1 MNSGN
6 EEPSILNFQGFTLSR
21 TPPIQLVTPCGLKS
35 FPSKVKSSE
44 FQEAK
49 NFLGGKKFDKL
60 KTQTKN
66 IQTRLKLQKGDF
78 KNEQK
83 GGCGT
88 HYKKNKVR
96 DDYCTN
102 YYKLLQTRV
111 NHNMSRSPS
120 KLDCW
125 GHPYPQQGEKNQKS
139 CRFQR
144 VWKNLIMFSLSPPPQ
159 KKWKLKGWRKLP
171 KEAGKRGEVW
181 KTLEDP
187 SLPFSFQRREKSANP
202 PRVSRLHCDRTKPK
216 RLGGGGG
223 GGGVISFS
231 YGIFLAQKHHG
242 ELDKNV
248 HFGPSSRWKS
258 GLKLG
263 NLTIFTWMY
272 AHLRMEKHPNEKH
285 PVKLRQW
292 QCFRIIYVFQDCYYS
307 QAQKKLQFNLYD
319 EIGWYDCLI
328 SALIIY

>member
-120 KLDCW
+120 QLDCW
-125 GHPYPQQGEKNQKS
+125 GHPYPKQGQNQKI
-139 CRFQR
+139 
-144 VWKNLIMFSLSPPPQ
+144 VSLPKSIKKSDPFPEFPLPPK
-159 KKWKLKGWRKLP
+159 KKWKLKGWSLRSQK
-171 KEAGKRGEVW
+171 KQGREGKFGRPIR
-181 KTLEDP
+181 THHFHF
-187 SLPFSFQRREKSANP
+187 PFKGGKNRQILQGFPDCTVTAQSQSASG
-202 PRVSRLHCDRTKPK
+202 V
-216 RLGGGGG
+216 GGGGLYDG
-223 GGGVISFS
+223 KTWSISRF
-231 YGIFLAQKHHG
+231 
-242 ELDKNV
+242 
-248 HFGPSSRWKS
+248 PKS
-258 GLKLG
+258 NCKL
-263 NLTIFTWMY
+263 TK
-272 AHLRMEKHPNEKH
+272 R
-285 PVKLRQW
+285 
-292 QCFRIIYVFQDCYYS
+292 YVFRSGDLCFFYLFYYF
-307 QAQKKLQFNLYD
+307 FN
-319 EIGWYDCLI
+319 
-328 SALIIY
+328 